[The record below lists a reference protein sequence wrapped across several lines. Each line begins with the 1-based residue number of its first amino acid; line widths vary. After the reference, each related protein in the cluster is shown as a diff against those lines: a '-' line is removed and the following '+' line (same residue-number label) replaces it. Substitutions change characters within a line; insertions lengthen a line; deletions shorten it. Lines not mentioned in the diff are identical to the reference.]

1 MEEPSGAPQRML
13 RGGIDARVEGLIKKV
28 AAKDRSGAEQH
39 Q

>member
-13 RGGIDARVEGLIKKV
+13 GGGIDARVKCLVKKITPE
-28 AAKDRSGAEQH
+28 DRSGAEQY